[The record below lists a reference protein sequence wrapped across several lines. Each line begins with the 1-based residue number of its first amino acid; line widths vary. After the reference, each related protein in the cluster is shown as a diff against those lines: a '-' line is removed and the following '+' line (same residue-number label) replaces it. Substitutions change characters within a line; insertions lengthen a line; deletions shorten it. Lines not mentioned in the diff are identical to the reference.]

1 MSLVFSLLRE
11 RMEDEV
17 RDPDRNKRAVRA
29 ADPNVTEQSTGGESQ
44 PQRWYVSQDS
54 MHDNDVRLLQY
65 TSSSIFFDFSLFL
78 L

>member
-1 MSLVFSLLRE
+1 
-11 RMEDEV
+11 MEDQV

-54 MHDNDVRLLQY
+54 IHNVTTKSGCLNSR
-65 TSSSIFFDFSLFL
+65 
-78 L
+78 